1 MLNALAEIDRCARC
15 GFCEAV
21 CPTYNALR
29 MRHYGPRGRLH
40 MARIAL
46 LDAEPSRHVL
56 ESLATCLRCR
66 ACELVCP
73 ASIRIVD
80 VIVEARR
87 KLYEDPR
94 RARRRA

>member
-1 MLNALAEIDRCARC
+1 MIAEIDRCARC

-21 CPTYNALR
+21 CPTYNAVR
-29 MRHYGPRGRLH
+29 MRHMGPRGRLQ
-40 MARIAL
+40 MARIAF
-46 LDAEPSRHVL
+46 DGAPPSRYVV

-87 KLYEDPR
+87 RLYA
-94 RARRRA
+94 RA

>member
-1 MLNALAEIDRCARC
+1 MLDALAEVDKCARC

-29 MRHYGPRGRLH
+29 MRHYGPRGRLR
-40 MARIAL
+40 MARAAL
-46 LDAEPSRHVL
+46 ADSSVSSLVL

-80 VIVEARR
+80 VIMEARR
-87 KLYEDPR
+87 RLYEDPR
-94 RARRRA
+94 RVRRRA